1 VQRPVI
7 LDLFCGAGGASKG
20 YHDAGFDVVGVDIEN
35 FKRYPFKFV
44 QADAIDFLDTLVRY
58 VEFGYPI
65 PYEAI
70 HASPP
75 CQAFTQAKHVRP
87 ENEHPDLIGP
97 TRERL
102 DKIGLPYI
110 IENVVNA
117 PLIDPVTLC
126 GGMFPGLRVYRHRL
140 FETNWPLPQPV
151 HPPHTAK
158 ITKMGRPPQP
168 DEFMHVVGHFAGV
181 KAAREAMGID
191 WMTRNELKEAIPPAY
206 TEYIGRELRKD
217 IGA

>member
-1 VQRPVI
+1 VTPAKPLI
-7 LDLFCGAGGASKG
+7 LDLYCGAGGASRG
-20 YHDAGFDVVGVDIEN
+20 YDLGGFNVAGVDIQH
-35 FKRYPFKFV
+35 FKRYPYPFV
-44 QADAIDFLDTLVRY
+44 QHNALDLLDILIESGMWKLY
-58 VEFGYPI
+58 D
-65 PYEAI
+65 AI

-75 CQAFTQAKHVRP
+75 CQAFTAAQRVRQ
-87 ENEHPDLIGP
+87 NEHPDLIGP

-102 DKIGLPYI
+102 DAIGLPYV
-110 IENVVNA
+110 IENVVGA
-117 PLIDPVTLC
+117 PLIDPVMLC

-140 FETNWPLPQPV
+140 FETNWPLAQPS

-181 KAAREAMGID
+181 KQAREAMGID

-206 TEYIGRELRKD
+206 TSWIAGKLLDYLDSK
-217 IGA
+217 